1 MPIRWDPNL
10 VIETAGR
17 LETALLDAKPHLE
30 QAARE
35 AGAGTEIPNL
45 PEYMKYPLQQLQEDV
60 KHFYQRMDRHLREL
74 TKRIP
79 DSPVAR
85 SKRQDGPT
93 LF

>member
-1 MPIRWDPNL
+1 MPIRWDPHR

-17 LETALLDAKPHLE
+17 LENTLLDAKPYLE
-30 QAARE
+30 EAVRE
-35 AGAGTEIPNL
+35 AAAGTEIPNL

-79 DSPVAR
+79 ESPVAPT
-85 SKRQDGPT
+85 KQQEGPK